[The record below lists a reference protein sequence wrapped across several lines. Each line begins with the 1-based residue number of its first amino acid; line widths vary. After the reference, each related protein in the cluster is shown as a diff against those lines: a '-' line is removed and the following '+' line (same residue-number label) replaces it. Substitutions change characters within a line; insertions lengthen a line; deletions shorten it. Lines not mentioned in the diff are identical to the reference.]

1 MAVLEKEIQDQIDKL
16 IDDAYLDFQ
25 NEKYEESYNKNVK
38 AWDLFPLPK
47 TQWNEAY
54 NTAKYIFNDMIIL
67 KKYDLAK
74 QWLNEMIAQNNNLHL
89 MDFDLSFNIGKYHF
103 ETSDFEKAKEEW
115 DLLVKQQ
122 GLRYFGSQP
131 AEYLAF
137 VKSKTV

>member
-1 MAVLEKEIQDQIDKL
+1 MMN
-16 IDDAYLDFQ
+16 
-25 NEKYEESYNKNVK
+25 NE
-38 AWDLFPLPK
+38 DLFQK
-47 TQWNEAY
+47 IR
-54 NTAKYIFNDMIIL
+54 KYKRQAASCAIS
-67 KKYDLAK
+67 
-74 QWLNEMIAQNNNLHL
+74 QNNNNHL

-103 ETSDFEKAKEEW
+103 ETGDFEKAKEEW